1 MEISFSSSMSLI
13 AVNSVHN
20 INMKGCSRFF
30 HIFFFVLLTTDRRK
44 LAEVIQFNCS
54 FFVLSSYVGA
64 VTPFARVFLLP
75 DHLKLIIE
83 SRYLVEADV
92 SIKLQILFVDRVIH
106 FLQFGVSG
114 LEFFVLALC
123 LPHKCFHCVI
133 LLLVFLFTSLARLS
147 LCFRFQAVLL
157 SVQLLLSFFA
167 LFALFVF
174 LQVTKFATVQPSSL
188 CRIHPLPSFVR
199 RPSYFFLFFSRHL
212 LCFSHFK
219 FKTNLAEYII
229 AT

>member
-1 MEISFSSSMSLI
+1 MAISFSSSMSLI
-13 AVNSVHN
+13 AVNSEHN

-157 SVQLLLSFFA
+157 SVQLLLSFF
-167 LFALFVF
+167 
-174 LQVTKFATVQPSSL
+174 L
-188 CRIHPLPSFVR
+188 CVICVVCLS
-199 RPSYFFLFFSRHL
+199 PSY
-212 LCFSHFK
+212 
-219 FKTNLAEYII
+219 
-229 AT
+229 